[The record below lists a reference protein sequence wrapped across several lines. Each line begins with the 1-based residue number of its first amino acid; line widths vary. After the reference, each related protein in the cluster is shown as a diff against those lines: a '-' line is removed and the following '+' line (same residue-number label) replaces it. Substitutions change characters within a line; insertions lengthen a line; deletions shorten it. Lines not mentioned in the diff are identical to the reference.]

1 MLDILDMKER
11 GKMQCQIITHCQFY
25 IYVIAVLKK
34 IWTTDELMFIFICI
48 EMGYPN
54 LYFIF
59 NWIYIWDKVTFMVFF
74 LGKQFRAIILS
85 TVRTRHTCSSD
96 SSQEDVYDYG
106 FLSNVKLLNTALT
119 RAQSI
124 VVVVGDPLSLCLVGK
139 CRSVC
144 YALKLYL
151 FLL

>member
-1 MLDILDMKER
+1 
-11 GKMQCQIITHCQFY
+11 
-25 IYVIAVLKK
+25 
-34 IWTTDELMFIFICI
+34 
-48 EMGYPN
+48 
-54 LYFIF
+54 
-59 NWIYIWDKVTFMVFF
+59 MVFF

-144 YALKLYL
+144 FALRLYIFAL
-151 FLL
+151 IAF